1 VDAFYY
7 GTFALLL
14 LQCGFGALISL
25 LSLFQIISLVRRKI
39 PEKVSVLFVFLKLVL
54 AVLNL
59 LAGLYFLSLLRGQ
72 MFEPWLVFVFTF
84 LFGLVGTLAS
94 RYVRKRQIVD
104 LAN

>member
-1 VDAFYY
+1 MDTIYY
-7 GTFALLL
+7 GTFVLLL

-25 LSLFQIISLVRRKI
+25 LSLSQIISLVRKGI
-39 PEKVSVLFVFLKLVL
+39 PEQVSILFVFLKLAL
-54 AVLNL
+54 AILNL

-72 MFEPWLVFVFTF
+72 MLEPWLVFVLTL
-84 LFGLVGTLAS
+84 LFGLVETLAS